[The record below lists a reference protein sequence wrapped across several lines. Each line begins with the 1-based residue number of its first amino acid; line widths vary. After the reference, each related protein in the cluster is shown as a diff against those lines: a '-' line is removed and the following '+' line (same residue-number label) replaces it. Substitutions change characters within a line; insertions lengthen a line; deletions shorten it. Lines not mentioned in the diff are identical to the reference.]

1 MFAYFG
7 VLYYNPY
14 TEDSEP
20 RTQSLPRPSPAPF
33 FTGGTQAGGRAKS
46 KYEVI
51 AL

>member
-7 VLYYNPY
+7 ILYYNPY
-14 TEDSEP
+14 TEDSVP
-20 RTQSLPRPSPAPF
+20 VPKHPTPPPAAF
-33 FTGGTQAGGRAKS
+33 FRRDAGGRAKS